1 MLPVHGVAESKSQT
15 TQPLND
21 DNSERNCS
29 VCLRSTFLYFL
40 GGDTSVEGQKL
51 PSIFFPIVFPPST
64 KSWECLC
71 RKLWNRGCDNI
82 AGPREPWVQP
92 PGGDHWKRALFCLA
106 KGVSVSITI
115 LPGQEASAR
124 VLQRMSRFLDTQSTE
139 KQLGIQQLGP
149 WPQVVSFPDSYDSFL
164 SWKPKISLIT
174 SETKKA
180 QTHTISCVQV
190 CLSH

>member
-1 MLPVHGVAESKSQT
+1 MLPVHGVAESKSRT

-29 VCLRSTFLYFL
+29 VCWHPTFLYFL
-40 GGDTSVEGQKL
+40 GGDTSIEGQRL
-51 PSIFFPIVFPPST
+51 PSISFPIVFPPST

-71 RKLWNRGCDNI
+71 RKLWNRGRDNI
-82 AGPREPWVQP
+82 PGPREPWVQP
-92 PGGDHWKRALFCLA
+92 PAGDHWKRAWFCLA
-106 KGVSVSITI
+106 KGVSVSITL

-124 VLQRMSRFLDTQSTE
+124 VLQRMTRCLDSQSTE
-139 KQLGIQQLGP
+139 KQLGIRQLGP
-149 WPQVVSFPDSYDSFL
+149 SPQVVSFPDSYDSFL
-164 SWKPKISLIT
+164 SWKPKIRLIT

-180 QTHTISCVQV
+180 QTHTISCVLV